1 MNKKL
6 VAVAIAGLLAAPLA
20 QAQTA
25 NVTLYGR
32 LNLDFE
38 FVNGKYVNPYP
49 GLVQPVTCNVGHNAG
64 TINGCLTTNPTQFR
78 VSSNSSRF
86 GLRGTESLGGGLN
99 AIFQIE
105 NSVNPDNGSGT
116 LAGRDSFVGLQG
128 NWGTFRIGRYHAP
141 YDNIHEIFGDNPTLL
156 TSIMGTASL
165 WAQGWT
171 SKANGGFD
179 DRVCNS
185 VRWDSPVYSGFQL
198 QFQYGNSGAPGA
210 GNEGGTN
217 VQAPN
222 SGVYSGGI
230 FYNNGPLVI
239 AGAFQYNVQARG
251 RNLNDYAW
259 SVAGSYQFPKLK
271 IGVVY
276 EKLNYDCWT
285 LGQLSNCFNNAAGSP
300 AFPGASST
308 NLTRNMVGVGVTW
321 DVGPGQFYFN
331 YEWGQ
336 EGKGSAVT
344 TGCQNGTVACARV
357 GGLAAGSDGGA
368 NFYEVSYTYPLSKR
382 TSVWLGYVKIAN
394 KDQAQYNFNVNNYNI
409 AIGGRPQG
417 LAFGLWHNF

>member
-38 FVNGKYVNPYP
+38 WVNGAYINPYP
-49 GLVQPVTCNVGHNAG
+49 GIVQPASCTVGHNAG
-64 TINGCLTTNPTQFR
+64 TVNGCITTNPKQFR

-99 AIFQIE
+99 AIFQVE
-105 NSVNPDNGSGT
+105 SSLSPDSGTGT

-128 NWGTFRIGRYHAP
+128 NWGTFRIGRFHAP
-141 YDNIHEIFGDNPTLL
+141 YDNIHEIWGDNPTLL
-156 TSIMGTASL
+156 TSIMATSSL

-179 DRVCNS
+179 DRVSNS
-185 VRWDSPVYSGFQL
+185 VRWDSPVFSGFQL
-198 QFQYGNSGAPGA
+198 QFQYGNGPGSGT
-210 GNEGGTN
+210 EGGSSTA
-217 VQAPN
+217 APN
-222 SGVYSGGI
+222 TGVWSGGI

-239 AGAFQYNVQARG
+239 GGAFQYNEQARG

-259 SVAGSYQFPKLK
+259 SIAASYQFPKVK
-271 IGVVY
+271 VGVVY
-276 EKLNYDCWT
+276 EKFDYDCWT

-300 AFPGASST
+300 AFAGASKSD
-308 NLTRNMVGVGVTW
+308 LKRNMVGVGVTW
-321 DVGPGQFYFN
+321 DLGPGQLYFD
-331 YEWGQ
+331 WAWAQ

-357 GGLAAGSDGGA
+357 GGLAAGGDGGA
-368 NFYEVSYTYPLSKR
+368 NQYEISYTYPLSKR
-382 TSVWLGYVKIAN
+382 TSVWVGWNKIAN
-394 KDQAQYNFNVNNYNI
+394 DSQASYNFGVNSYNV

-417 LAFGLWHNF
+417 LAFGMWHNF